1 MLTRTTRKPSTF
13 KTSIDKVLNTF
24 FLDETFN
31 FTLEQP
37 KVAVHNTIQEAAMN
51 AIEIQTKQIK
61 KKQKSSKESIVK
73 YSDLKNS
80 TKDDLFHIKTELFP
94 SNEEFNKF
102 KQKINRSESI

>member
-1 MLTRTTRKPSTF
+1 MLTGRTRKPSNF

-24 FLDETFN
+24 FLDESFN
-31 FTLEQP
+31 ITLEP
-37 KVAVHNTIQEAAMN
+37 KVTVQNTIQEAAMN

-61 KKQKSSKESIVK
+61 KKQKSSKGNIVK

-94 SNEEFNKF
+94 SNDEFNKF